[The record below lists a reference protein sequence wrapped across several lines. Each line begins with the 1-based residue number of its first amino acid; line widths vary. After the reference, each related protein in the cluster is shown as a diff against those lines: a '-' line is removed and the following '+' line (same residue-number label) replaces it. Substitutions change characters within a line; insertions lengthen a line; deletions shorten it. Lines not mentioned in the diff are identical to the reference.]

1 MHSRISLTH
10 FFWSFLCHILT
21 ILIRFLNPFTLPHHS
36 NSINRRNSR
45 KHPKVAMYPS
55 AEAVLSPRDML
66 TLSLGKRHNPE
77 THTKGFSCVL
87 SDQVSHHTTTESY
100 LKPGTAPR
108 FFFGEPGACRTF
120 YVITDHNPDSISY
133 SLCLEKRRLPRASL
147 QVTLLT
153 NLIFRLLMIW
163 TSRKTSDL
171 SISLF
176 L

>member
-21 ILIRFLNPFTLPHHS
+21 THRFLNQFT
-36 NSINRRNSR
+36 RRNSQHMHLLR
-45 KHPKVAMYPS
+45 SNSRKVAMYPS

-171 SISLF
+171 SILLF